1 MTVDDFL
8 RSVIVALED
17 QAEKQAKRTDE
28 TPKKEEQ
35 ADETHKKEEQTEET
49 PKKEE
54 TSERKK
60 LSNAEFLTATLRFGI
75 GEDDAEL
82 LDKLIRDATPSNM
95 EELQSSINN
104 FFSSDEQDKN
114 ADDNTAEEKELI
126 EVKNQLEMTRADVV
140 ELKRII
146 ANLRDSNSSLA
157 NVNQELRIENHNLRI
172 ENEAMAKQCDSLSQ
186 ELKRVKGDCDALRDA
201 AQIIVKYLAQR

>member
-8 RSVIVALED
+8 RSVIVALE
-17 QAEKQAKRTDE
+17 KQADE
-28 TPKKEEQ
+28 TEQ
-35 ADETHKKEEQTEET
+35 ADETHKKEEQIEET

-104 FFSSDEQDKN
+104 FFSSDEQDKDKN
-114 ADDNTAEEKELI
+114 DDDNTAEEKELI

-157 NVNQELRIENHNLRI
+157 NVNQELRIKNHNLRI

>member
-8 RSVIVALED
+8 RSVIVALEE
-17 QAEKQAKRTDE
+17 QTEQTDE

-35 ADETHKKEEQTEET
+35 TDETPKKEKHADET

-104 FFSSDEQDKN
+104 FFSLDEQDKDKN
-114 ADDNTAEEKELI
+114 DDDNTVEEKELI

>member
-8 RSVIVALED
+8 RSVIVALE
-17 QAEKQAKRTDE
+17 KQADE
-28 TPKKEEQ
+28 TEQ

-60 LSNAEFLTATLRFGI
+60 LSNAEFLTATLCFGI

-104 FFSSDEQDKN
+104 FFSSDEQDKDKN
-114 ADDNTAEEKELI
+114 DDDNTAEEKELI

-157 NVNQELRIENHNLRI
+157 NVNQELRIKNHNLRI

>member
-1 MTVDDFL
+1 MTVNDFL
-8 RSVIVALED
+8 RSVIVALEE
-17 QAEKQAKRTDE
+17 QTEKQAKRTDE
-28 TPKKEEQ
+28 THKKEEQ
-35 ADETHKKEEQTEET
+35 TEQTEET

-82 LDKLIRDATPSNM
+82 LGKLIRDATPSNM

-114 ADDNTAEEKELI
+114 DDDSTAEEKELI

-146 ANLRDSNSSLA
+146 ANLRDSNNSLA
-157 NVNQELRIENHNLRI
+157 NANQELRIENHNLRI

-186 ELKRVKGDCDALRDA
+186 ELKRVKGDCNALRDA

>member
-1 MTVDDFL
+1 MTVNDFL
-8 RSVIVALED
+8 RSVIVALEEQTE
-17 QAEKQAKRTDE
+17 QADE

-35 ADETHKKEEQTEET
+35 TEQTEET

-82 LDKLIRDATPSNM
+82 LGKLIRDATPSNM

-114 ADDNTAEEKELI
+114 DDDSTAEEKELI

-157 NVNQELRIENHNLRI
+157 NANQELRIENHNLRI

-186 ELKRVKGDCDALRDA
+186 ELKRVKGDCNALRDA

>member
-8 RSVIVALED
+8 RSVIVALE
-17 QAEKQAKRTDE
+17 KQADE
-28 TPKKEEQ
+28 TEQ

-49 PKKEE
+49 HKKEE

-60 LSNAEFLTATLRFGI
+60 LSNAEFLTATLRFEI

-104 FFSSDEQDKN
+104 FFSSDEQDKDKN
-114 ADDNTAEEKELI
+114 DDDNTAEEKELI

>member
-1 MTVDDFL
+1 MTVNDFL
-8 RSVIVALED
+8 RSVIVALEE
-17 QAEKQAKRTDE
+17 QT
-28 TPKKEEQ
+28 EQ
-35 ADETHKKEEQTEET
+35 ADETTKKEEQTEET

-82 LDKLIRDATPSNM
+82 LDKLIRNATPSNM

-104 FFSSDEQDKN
+104 FFSSDEQDKDKN
-114 ADDNTAEEKELI
+114 NDDNTAEEKELI
-126 EVKNQLEMTRADVV
+126 EVKNLLEMTRADVV

-172 ENEAMAKQCDSLSQ
+172 ENEAVAKQCDSLSQ

-201 AQIIVKYLAQR
+201 AQIIVKYLAQRQRCKMHDKIQFS